1 MFYVKVENLIFLINA
16 NQNLEDIVDHDSVC
30 MMLIHK
36 SELSS
41 RVLFLVK
48 VRQSLA
54 YLGTDESSVHP
65 GSFSYF
71 SFHVFLKKRIGPKY
85 ILAMIAPGNKA
96 TDSFHFREFL
106 FFSMLTL

>member
-1 MFYVKVENLIFLINA
+1 MLYVKAKNLIFLINA
-16 NQNLEDIVDHDSVC
+16 NQNLEDIVDRDSVC

-54 YLGTDESSVHP
+54 YLGTDESNVHP

-71 SFHVFLKKRIGPKY
+71 SFHAFLKEKNRSEIY
-85 ILAMIAPGNKA
+85 ISNDRSGKQIY
-96 TDSFHFREFL
+96 
-106 FFSMLTL
+106 